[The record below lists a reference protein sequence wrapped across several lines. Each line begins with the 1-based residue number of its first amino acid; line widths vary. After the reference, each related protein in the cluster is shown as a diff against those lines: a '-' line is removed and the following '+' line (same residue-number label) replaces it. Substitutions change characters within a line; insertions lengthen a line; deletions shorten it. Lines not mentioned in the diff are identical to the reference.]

1 MKSLKKKIKIFIKR
15 ILLSSIKAR
24 NYSKEQNIFSDA
36 LRKTGVSISVSINV
50 KLMQLSVKVKSV
62 NVSKVIKNVP

>member
-1 MKSLKKKIKIFIKR
+1 MRSLKKKIKVFTKQ